1 MNKNFIAVLISPL
14 VLVPLS
20 LLGTFLISGF
30 NPISLPELFELILFT
45 SAISL
50 PVGYVALIFIV
61 LPTKWLL
68 VKINRLSVFN
78 LTTIGSIY
86 GGILFVALDYTSMP
100 GHDTFELTTIMVFF
114 MGAILGASV
123 TLSYVLM
130 SGITNRLSSPVKHTG
145 RTRDKSSR
153 AT

>member
-1 MNKNFIAVLISPL
+1 MKKKLLYNFIAVLISPL

-20 LLGTFLISGF
+20 LLGTFIISGF

-68 VKINRLSVFN
+68 VKINRFSVFN

-86 GGILFVALDYTSMP
+86 GGILFVVLDYMSMP

-130 SGITNRLSSPVKHTG
+130 SGIKMYNGARGPVNSTV
-145 RTRDKSSR
+145 RRY
-153 AT
+153 